1 MKSVIDLKFDGDA
14 SDIENVMNED
24 VFSDRTLERIQK
36 ESPVFYGT
44 LEEKG
49 LASALIMRYGTEGKN
64 QGYLICAV
72 ERSYRIWQDNECAI
86 LYYLAG
92 MLD

>member
-1 MKSVIDLKFDGDA
+1 MRSVMDPVFDGDA
-14 SDIENVMNED
+14 SDIANFMKED
-24 VFSDRTLERIQK
+24 IFADRTLERIEK
-36 ESPVFYGT
+36 ASPVFYGT
-44 LEEKG
+44 LKKKG
-49 LASALIMRYGTEGKN
+49 LASALIMRYGTGRKK

-92 MLD
+92 LLV